1 MKNRF
6 IIIGDTHGNHRVI
19 MHRIKALKITGMI
32 LLHVGDF
39 GVGFAKTPQLED
51 ESLRQLNNVL
61 AEHDCHLYVIRGNHD
76 DPKFFNGDY
85 NFSNLHLLP
94 DYSVVEVNGDK
105 VLMVGGAISV
115 DRGPRLS
122 EMRVYAEMGL
132 LRETYWRDEAFNL
145 DEDKLTGL
153 TDIKYVITHSSPN
166 FVFPINDT
174 NNHVN
179 SHGGLVEHF
188 VKLGDDK
195 LKDDLN
201 LERTNITRMH
211 DILSENNQIKGWYY
225 GHFHSSVHDNIN
237 GTTYRLLNCDEFFYV
252 FQDNG
257 EEA

>member
-1 MKNRF
+1 MNKNF
-6 IIIGDTHGNHRVI
+6 IVIGDTHCNHRLI
-19 MHRIKALKITGMI
+19 ISRIKFLKITDMT
-32 LLHVGDF
+32 LFHVGDF

-51 ESLRQLNNVL
+51 ESLRQLNNVM
-61 AEHDCHLYVIRGNHD
+61 AEHNNHLYVIRGNHD

-85 NFSNLHLLP
+85 EYSNLHLLP
-94 DYSVVEVNGDK
+94 DYSVVEVNGEK

-115 DRGPRLS
+115 DRNPRLA
-122 EMRVYAEMGL
+122 EMKVYADMGL
-132 LRETYWRDEAFNL
+132 IKESYWFDEAFKL
-145 DEDKLTGL
+145 DEDKLVGL

-188 VKLGDDK
+188 VNLGDDK

-201 LERTNITRMH
+201 LERENITRMH
-211 DILSENNQIKGWYY
+211 EILSKNNQIKGWYY
-225 GHFHSSVHDNIN
+225 GHFHASVHNNID

-252 FQDNG
+252 FQEVKDN
-257 EEA
+257 